1 MNTRPSWRLHWAR
14 VYSREPQ
21 ASPSLTR
28 AARQD
33 AEIEA
38 GAFVTTKASRA
49 PFTPDVIRAT
59 CEKSLGNLQM
69 ESIPLYQLHRYDNG
83 PSAHNL

>member
-1 MNTRPSWRLHWAR
+1 MRPRHAQPR
-14 VYSREPQ
+14 APT
-21 ASPSLTR
+21 PTLTR
-28 AARQD
+28 AAQD

-83 PSAHNL
+83 PSAHNSF